1 VGAFEAIAVGAAAG
15 WPAGRASAWEVRR
28 CAQVTAQSEV
38 LLIGG
43 RSGVGKS
50 IVGNEL
56 HAQPSTACIRHCLIE
71 GDNLD
76 MAYPAP

>member
-1 VGAFEAIAVGAAAG
+1 MELAG
-15 WPAGRASAWEVRR
+15 P
-28 CAQVTAQSEV
+28 SEV

-50 IVGNEL
+50 TIALEVSHLLAEAGVQ
-56 HAQPSTACIRHCLIE
+56 HAVIE

-76 MAYPAP
+76 LPSPRLGGKVCIWQS